1 MEATSKL
8 YVVLDADWASGG
20 PDFYPVAAFTRKR
33 NAWNY
38 KAVSKS
44 FCLIDELDCESISDR
59 AWIVMKEV
67 IFEPD
72 SWLSDALFIAGG
84 ACPSEDKA
92 KEYAA
97 TLDCDYRIYDV
108 PVDKEIDKLN
118 KEFAEY
124 LERNCYKSK
133 FSVGD
138 KVRMLTLDEILSMDG
153 VERQRDVSGTD
164 RIINNKFHVPVWICI
179 GDKLAEMMGR
189 SFTVEKTL
197 GDCVFTPNGYFLQ
210 EWLFVKD
217 GNNNN

>member
-8 YVVLDADWASGG
+8 YVVLDADWASGD

-33 NAWNY
+33 NAWHY
-38 KAVSKS
+38 IAVSQS
-44 FCLIDELDCESISDR
+44 FCLIEELDCESLSDR
-59 AWIVMKEV
+59 AWIVIKEV
-67 IFEPD
+67 IFAYDSWEPD
-72 SWLSDALFIAGG
+72 ACFFLDG
-84 ACPSEDKA
+84 AFASEDKA

-97 TLDCDYRIYDV
+97 TLDCDYRIYDT

-124 LERNCYKSK
+124 LERNRYKSK

-153 VERQRDVSGTD
+153 VEIQRDASGTE
-164 RIINNKFHVPVWICI
+164 RFINNKFHVPVWICI
-179 GDKLAEMMGR
+179 GDKLSEMMGK

-197 GDCVFTPNGYFLQ
+197 GDCVFMPNGYFLQ

-217 GNNNN
+217 MNNNN